1 MMGETGDTT
10 EEVDDLD
17 SDLESEDEI
26 MTDDDDDAEVMTA
39 EINVEALV
47 AKIDKQDGNELERK
61 KAVKR
66 KLDEIEE
73 HRKELEDLDSTY
85 NFNLD
90 DDL

>member
-1 MMGETGDTT
+1 MGETGDTT

>member
-1 MMGETGDTT
+1 MSRSYFCPHCKKLLNPHRK
-10 EEVDDLD
+10 VIFL
-17 SDLESEDEI
+17 
-26 MTDDDDDAEVMTA
+26 
-39 EINVEALV
+39 VE
-47 AKIDKQDGNELERK
+47 DGNELERK

-73 HRKELEDLDSTY
+73 HRKEMEDLDSTY